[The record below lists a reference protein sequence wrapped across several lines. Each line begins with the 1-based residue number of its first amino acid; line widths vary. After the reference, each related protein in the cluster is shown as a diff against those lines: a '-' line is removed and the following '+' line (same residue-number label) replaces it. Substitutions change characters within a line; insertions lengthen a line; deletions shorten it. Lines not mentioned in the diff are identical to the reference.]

1 MLKYLCIIN
10 KPWRQM
16 VIMNLDYATIILGFA
31 GGLGLFIY
39 GMQVMASGLQKA
51 AGNSLK
57 KILEV
62 LTKNKFLGVL
72 LGIGVT
78 AIIQSSSATTVMVVG
93 FVNAGLMNLQQTVGI
108 IMGANIGTTVTGWLV
123 SSVQWAGVFSPENL
137 APIAVFIGAA
147 LAIFSKKQTVNQI
160 GEILVGFG
168 MLFIGIE
175 MMSTGV
181 EPLQHLPAFKE
192 AFTQFGRNPLL
203 GVLVGAV
210 VTAVIQSSSASV
222 GILQSL
228 SLTGLVSWNSAVYI
242 IMGQNIGTCVTA
254 LLSSVG
260 TSKNAKG
267 AAYIHLLFNVIGS
280 VFFSILA
287 AIFFTFY
294 HDFGFQKIGMVEI
307 SLIHT
312 GFNIANTVIMFPFS
326 GLFVKMAEKLAT
338 VTSKNTGD
346 DETVP
351 VHLDDR
357 ILSTPSIAM
366 SNCTKEIVRLGNM
379 SLKNL
384 TAACESLENRDGS
397 RVEKILEREKNIDNL
412 TKAITAYLVKLCNS
426 NLTKQENTNATGMFH
441 IVNDMERIG
450 DHAENII
457 EMTQQMIAD
466 DLELSKKGIDD
477 LKKMAEESLKS
488 VRNCIIALSDNDIDF
503 AEKVIKEEERVD
515 NLEKQIRGEHMQ
527 RLTSGEC
534 NPRVGVIFLD
544 ALTNLERVSDHAL
557 NVAQGVIG
565 ANTTK
570 N

>member
-1 MLKYLCIIN
+1 
-10 KPWRQM
+10 
-16 VIMNLDYATIILGFA
+16 MNYATIILGFA

-123 SSVQWAGVFSPENL
+123 SSVQWAGIFSPENL

-280 VFFSILA
+280 VFFSVLA

-326 GLFVKMAEKLAT
+326 GLFVKMAEKLAA
-338 VTSKNTGD
+338 VTSKNAGD

>member
-1 MLKYLCIIN
+1 
-10 KPWRQM
+10 
-16 VIMNLDYATIILGFA
+16 MNLDYATIILGFA

>member
-1 MLKYLCIIN
+1 
-10 KPWRQM
+10 
-16 VIMNLDYATIILGFA
+16 MNLDYATIILGFA

-338 VTSKNTGD
+338 VTSKNTGE

-565 ANTTK
+565 ANTTR

>member
-1 MLKYLCIIN
+1 
-10 KPWRQM
+10 
-16 VIMNLDYATIILGFA
+16 MNLDYATIILGFA

-326 GLFVKMAEKLAT
+326 GLFVKMAEKLST

>member
-1 MLKYLCIIN
+1 
-10 KPWRQM
+10 M

-287 AIFFTFY
+287 AIFFSFY

-338 VTSKNTGD
+338 VTSKNTGE

>member
-1 MLKYLCIIN
+1 
-10 KPWRQM
+10 
-16 VIMNLDYATIILGFA
+16 MNLDYATIILGFA

-326 GLFVKMAEKLAT
+326 GLFVKMAEKLAA
-338 VTSKNTGD
+338 VTSKNAGD

>member
-1 MLKYLCIIN
+1 
-10 KPWRQM
+10 M

-267 AAYIHLLFNVIGS
+267 AAYIHLLFNIIGS

-294 HDFGFQKIGMVEI
+294 HDFGSQKIGMVEI

-312 GFNIANTVIMFPFS
+312 AFNIANTVIMFPFS
-326 GLFVKMAEKLAT
+326 GLFVKMAEKLAAA
-338 VTSKNTGD
+338 TSKNAGD

>member
-1 MLKYLCIIN
+1 
-10 KPWRQM
+10 M

-254 LLSSVG
+254 LLSSVC

>member
-1 MLKYLCIIN
+1 
-10 KPWRQM
+10 
-16 VIMNLDYATIILGFA
+16 MNLDYATIILGFA

-426 NLTKQENTNATGMFH
+426 NLTKQENTNATGMSH

>member
-1 MLKYLCIIN
+1 
-10 KPWRQM
+10 
-16 VIMNLDYATIILGFA
+16 MNLDYATIILGFA

-384 TAACESLENRDGS
+384 TAACESLENRDSS

>member
-1 MLKYLCIIN
+1 
-10 KPWRQM
+10 
-16 VIMNLDYATIILGFA
+16 MNLDYATIILGFA

-441 IVNDMERIG
+441 IVNEMERIA

>member
-1 MLKYLCIIN
+1 
-10 KPWRQM
+10 M

-260 TSKNAKG
+260 TSKYAKG

>member
-1 MLKYLCIIN
+1 
-10 KPWRQM
+10 M

-557 NVAQGVIG
+557 NVQGVIG

>member
-1 MLKYLCIIN
+1 
-10 KPWRQM
+10 M

-31 GGLGLFIY
+31 GGLGLFVY

>member
-1 MLKYLCIIN
+1 
-10 KPWRQM
+10 M

-181 EPLQHLPAFKE
+181 TPLQDLPAFKE
-192 AFTQFGRNPLL
+192 AFTQFGRNPFL

-280 VFFSILA
+280 IFFSILA

-294 HDFGFQKIGMVEI
+294 HDLGFQKIGMVEI

-312 GFNIANTVIMFPFS
+312 AFNIANTVIMFPFS

-338 VTSKNTGD
+338 ITSKNAGD

>member
-1 MLKYLCIIN
+1 
-10 KPWRQM
+10 
-16 VIMNLDYATIILGFA
+16 MNLDYATIILGFA

-280 VFFSILA
+280 VFFSIIA

>member
-1 MLKYLCIIN
+1 
-10 KPWRQM
+10 
-16 VIMNLDYATIILGFA
+16 MNLDYATIILGFA

-503 AEKVIKEEERVD
+503 AEKVIKEEERVV

>member
-1 MLKYLCIIN
+1 
-10 KPWRQM
+10 M

-160 GEILVGFG
+160 GEIIVGFG

>member
-1 MLKYLCIIN
+1 MS
-10 KPWRQM
+10 
-16 VIMNLDYATIILGFA
+16 LDYATIILGFA

-280 VFFSILA
+280 IFFSILA
-287 AIFFTFY
+287 AIFFTVY

-312 GFNIANTVIMFPFS
+312 VFNIANTVIMFPFS
-326 GLFVKMAEKLAT
+326 GLFVKMAEKLAAA
-338 VTSKNTGD
+338 TSKNAGD

>member
-1 MLKYLCIIN
+1 
-10 KPWRQM
+10 M

-280 VFFSILA
+280 VFFSIIA

>member
-1 MLKYLCIIN
+1 
-10 KPWRQM
+10 
-16 VIMNLDYATIILGFA
+16 MNLDYATIILGFA

-287 AIFFTFY
+287 AVFFTFY

-312 GFNIANTVIMFPFS
+312 VFNIANTVIMFPFS

>member
-1 MLKYLCIIN
+1 
-10 KPWRQM
+10 M
-16 VIMNLDYATIILGFA
+16 VIMNYATIILGFA

-123 SSVQWAGVFSPENL
+123 SSVQWAGIFSPENL

-280 VFFSILA
+280 VFFSVLA

-326 GLFVKMAEKLAT
+326 GLFVKMAEKLAA
-338 VTSKNTGD
+338 VTSKNAGD

-565 ANTTK
+565 ANTTR

>member
-1 MLKYLCIIN
+1 
-10 KPWRQM
+10 
-16 VIMNLDYATIILGFA
+16 MNLDYATIILGFA

-312 GFNIANTVIMFPFS
+312 AFNIANTVIMFPFS
-326 GLFVKMAEKLAT
+326 GLFVKMAEKLAA
-338 VTSKNTGD
+338 VTSKNAGD

>member
-1 MLKYLCIIN
+1 
-10 KPWRQM
+10 
-16 VIMNLDYATIILGFA
+16 MNLDYATIILGFA

-294 HDFGFQKIGMVEI
+294 HDFGFQKIGIVEI

>member
-1 MLKYLCIIN
+1 
-10 KPWRQM
+10 M

-338 VTSKNTGD
+338 VTSKNTGE

>member
-1 MLKYLCIIN
+1 
-10 KPWRQM
+10 
-16 VIMNLDYATIILGFA
+16 MNLDYATIILGFA

-39 GMQVMASGLQKA
+39 GMQIMASGLQKA

-192 AFTQFGRNPLL
+192 AFTQFGRNPFL

>member
-1 MLKYLCIIN
+1 
-10 KPWRQM
+10 
-16 VIMNLDYATIILGFA
+16 MNLDYATIILGFA

-557 NVAQGVIG
+557 NVVQGVIG

>member
-1 MLKYLCIIN
+1 
-10 KPWRQM
+10 M

-287 AIFFTFY
+287 AILFTFY

>member
-1 MLKYLCIIN
+1 
-10 KPWRQM
+10 M
-16 VIMNLDYATIILGFA
+16 VIMNYATIILGFA

-175 MMSTGV
+175 MMSSGV
-181 EPLQHLPAFKE
+181 EPLQKLPAFKE

-228 SLTGLVSWNSAVYI
+228 SITGLVSWNSAVYI

-338 VTSKNTGD
+338 ITSKNVGE

-565 ANTTK
+565 ANTTR